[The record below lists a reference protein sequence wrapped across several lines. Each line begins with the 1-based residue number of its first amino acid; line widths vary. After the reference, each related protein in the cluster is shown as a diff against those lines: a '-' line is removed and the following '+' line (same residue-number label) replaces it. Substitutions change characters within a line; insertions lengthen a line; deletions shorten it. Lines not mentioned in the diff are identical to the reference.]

1 MKRILLLCGRKLL
14 SPIGQAVVTSQ
25 KEVMK
30 SRPEADWDMCSRYF
44 LFDYYITIIIAI
56 IIGSPPMSN
65 AGQRV
70 KSINVLLYSAQ
81 RSIKKFFFGIPIFIP
96 YMPPAPPYM
105 YMNRKITKGRK
116 LWITQGRALIHQLTQ

>member
-70 KSINVLLYSAQ
+70 NALKG
-81 RSIKKFFFGIPIFIP
+81 KK
-96 YMPPAPPYM
+96 
-105 YMNRKITKGRK
+105 KV
-116 LWITQGRALIHQLTQ
+116 